1 MINQFLR
8 SFESSWEK
16 VKESNSKFS
25 AEFQMLSS
33 ELEDRDKSG
42 KLGDIIDA
50 IRDLLNGKY
59 NTYIKK
65 DELFYHIRKCYSKFR
80 QEFEE
85 KMDAII
91 EKDKLD
97 VELTEKMRKDEPVIF
112 NNWDSFKSLF
122 WKILESY

>member
-1 MINQFLR
+1 
-8 SFESSWEK
+8 
-16 VKESNSKFS
+16 
-25 AEFQMLSS
+25 MLSS

-65 DELFYHIRKCYSKFR
+65 DERFYHIRKCYSKFR

-97 VELTEKMRKDEPVIF
+97 VELTEINAKGWARNLQQLGQFQE
-112 NNWDSFKSLF
+112 SL
-122 WKILESY
+122 LENLIECQRNSSRVT